1 MFNKFYEIVFEPL
14 HTRMGYVHLDLPFFH
29 WKSVFDANAQAEKM
43 YITMKINF
51 I

>member
-1 MFNKFYEIVFEPL
+1 MKSFLNLYILEWVMFTLIPFAF
-14 HTRMGYVHLDLPFFH
+14 FFH

>member
-1 MFNKFYEIVFEPL
+1 
-14 HTRMGYVHLDLPFFH
+14 MGYVHLDSLCLFFTGNRF
-29 WKSVFDANAQAEKM
+29 FDANAQAEKM

>member
-1 MFNKFYEIVFEPL
+1 MKSFLNLYILEWVMFTLIPFA
-14 HTRMGYVHLDLPFFH
+14 FFH